1 MAVISKTQF
10 DSHKRVYSNH
20 GNRYKVLYSPHYT
33 DNGTLELV
41 ENGRENLYEFIQ
53 SHKDST
59 DIHVLL
65 DRYQRG
71 DMSVLSRRQGLYGDF
86 TQMPNTYA
94 EALNAMISAENYFNG
109 LPVEIR
115 AKFGH
120 SLQKFL
126 VSMDK
131 PGFMEAMGF
140 QSANTTPSVTDV
152 GVPGGSTQV
161 PPGDTVPSTQTNDG
175 GAK

>member
-1 MAVISKTQF
+1 MAVVVKTQF
-10 DSHKRVYSNH
+10 DDHARVHSNP
-20 GNRYKVLYSPHYT
+20 GNRFKTLYAPRFD
-33 DNGTLELV
+33 DNGVMELV

-71 DMSVLSRRQGLYGDF
+71 DESVLSRRQGLYGDF

-109 LPVEIR
+109 LPVETR

-120 SLQKFL
+120 SFQQFL

-140 QSANTTPSVTDV
+140 QSADTTPSVTNV
-152 GVPGGSTQV
+152 GVPGGSTQM

-175 GAK
+175 GAN

>member
-1 MAVISKTQF
+1 MAVAAKTQF
-10 DSHKRVYSNH
+10 DDHARVYSNP
-20 GNRYKVLYSPHYT
+20 GSRFKTLYAPRFD
-33 DNGTLELV
+33 DNGVMELV

-53 SHKDST
+53 SHKEST

-71 DMSVLSRRQGLYGDF
+71 DESVLSRRQGLYGDF

-109 LPVEIR
+109 LPVETR

-120 SLQKFL
+120 SFQQFL
-126 VSMDK
+126 ASMDK

-140 QSANTTPSVTDV
+140 QSDDTTPSVTDV
-152 GVPGGSTQV
+152 GVPGDNNKV
-161 PPGDTVPSTQTNDG
+161 PPGDPVPSTQNNDG
-175 GAK
+175 GDK